1 MPNRDNSTERTLK
14 DEPEK
19 ELISWSAPARP
30 FKRRDRQFYVTV
42 FAIAAIIGLVLF
54 LVEGWVP
61 VVLIISLVFLFYI
74 MSTVE
79 PESIVYKVTNKGVK
93 MADKR
98 TDWNVLGRFW
108 FTKRFDNELLI
119 IESFAIPGRVE
130 LVVDPTKKEDIEREI
145 SKFLT
150 QEEIPPSYFDNAS
163 NWFSRHLPG
172 NN

>member
-163 NWFSRHLPG
+163 SWFSRHLPG